1 MTAAARY
8 PGARMRS
15 CRVAIVGCAVD
26 EVELDV
32 DWAQLFLVVRDGESG
47 PGPTD
52 WEVSATTANA
62 ARLEPGAHVLR
73 LDLADDHLVSG
84 RAVVR
89 FSDGQRHLFR
99 GDGILAGA
107 DLVLAAD
114 DA

>member
-1 MTAAARY
+1 
-8 PGARMRS
+8 MRS

-26 EVELDV
+26 DV
-32 DWAQLFLVVRDGESG
+32 DLELRWAELFLVVREGESG

-52 WEVSATTANA
+52 WEVSATTSSDAGL
-62 ARLEPGAHVLR
+62 RPGSYVLR

-89 FSDGQRHLFR
+89 FTDGQRHLFR
-99 GDGILAGA
+99 GDGVLAGA

-114 DA
+114 DG